1 MPRSQMTTGKDLL
14 AMSDAQLCE
23 FMKKNRQRDGS
34 FDFYVDWTVLSKEE
48 RDCLAGRLRLIQRE
62 VTDKPAANSRPLDLD
77 KLDALLR
84 DVASREDSQSR
95 DRPRARESETQS
107 PDESPQ
113 ETYKRKEMEAYNNL
127 VNDGGLPLYQ
137 IDLLESVSKDPDAY
151 REMLTPFWRRP
162 RSGKPSEMD
171 TLGVRDAIQRQW
183 HRWQNFRKWQLNNR
197 GIDYKDANDEE
208 VFSAHVEDMKRD
220 YREMGWDEQAA
231 RLEADPNSLKQP
243 GRWWHSLQKHHNWQ
257 RRYQRELGCESLSDY
272 QGAVKA
278 RLTQHGFTRSFYLA
292 EDPKQQDKLTTWIEY
307 LGFEYWWL
315 DRYTASKERLKPKHD
330 NAWMELKNQGVVKDG
345 ETPEFIRTDAS
356 AMQNQFD
363 EDRAWKSMKDAESEA
378 ANVLYRTQQDP
389 NRHNIPKKQR
399 RRMLA
404 KARERFS
411 NARETVD
418 STTRRNDL
426 LLDFVRGTF
435 DYNDAKQDVVDQTN
449 LLEWAVAETRS
460 IEDEQKAA
468 TLGRGATRKRKES
481 AEDSCIVEPSSKKQ
495 KSCASKY
502 GSQPSNSGI
511 GTRDRRSLRSRDVP
525 SADMNRQLDQEGNH
539 CTAQAVPLTEAEA
552 EPVTL
557 GQRKKVAF
565 QDDSSTPPRRR
576 KSKSSARRHDSQT
589 SDRVLRAQNRPT
601 TSASQHPDQHQ
612 AQRVQDAKSSSK
624 SPKPKVPSQEF
635 TQGLRRSARLKA
647 LRRGA

>member
-1 MPRSQMTTGKDLL
+1 MSRSQMTTGKDLL

-23 FMKKNRQRDGS
+23 FMKRNRQPDGS
-34 FDFYVDWTVLSKEE
+34 FDLSVDCTVLSKDE
-48 RDCLAGRLRLIQRE
+48 RDCLARRLRLIQRE

-113 ETYKRKEMEAYNNL
+113 ETYKREEMEAYNNL
-127 VNDGGLPLYQ
+127 VNDGGHPLYQ

-151 REMLTPFWRRP
+151 CEMLTPFRRP
-162 RSGKPSEMD
+162 PRWGKSEMD
-171 TLGVRDAIQRQW
+171 TFNVRDAIRRQW

-208 VFSAHVEDMKRD
+208 VFSAHVEKTKRH
-220 YREMGWDEQAA
+220 YREVGWDEQAA
-231 RLEADPNSLKQP
+231 RLETDPTSLKQP
-243 GRWWHSLQKHHNWQ
+243 GNWWHYLQRHHDWQ
-257 RRYQRELGCESLSDY
+257 RRYQRELGCESFSDY

-278 RLTQHGFTRSFYLA
+278 RLARHGFTRSFYLA

-307 LGFEYWWL
+307 LCFEYWWL
-315 DRYTASKERLKPKHD
+315 DRYTATKERLKSKHD
-330 NAWMELKNQGVVKDG
+330 DAWIEVKNQGVVKEG
-345 ETPEFIRTDAS
+345 ETPGFIRTDES
-356 AMQNQFD
+356 AMRRQD
-363 EDRAWKSMKDAESEA
+363 AKDRASKAMKDAELEA
-378 ANVLYRTQQDP
+378 EKIYHATQTDP
-389 NRHNIPKKQR
+389 DRFSIPKERRVRMLVKAR
-399 RRMLA
+399 RRLSKA
-404 KARERFS
+404 K
-411 NARETVD
+411 ETVEFLK
-418 STTRRNDL
+418 RRSQL
-426 LLDFVRGTF
+426 LIGFVRGTF
-435 DYNDAKQDVVDQTN
+435 GYDDANQDVVNQMN
-449 LLEWAVAETRS
+449 LLKWAVAQTRS

-468 TLGRGATRKRKES
+468 TLGREATRKRRES

-495 KSCASKY
+495 KSCASEN
-502 GSQPSNSGI
+502 GSQPSNSRI
-511 GTRDRRSLRSRDVP
+511 GTRDRRSLRSRDIP
-525 SADMNRQLDQEGNH
+525 SEDINRQLDQEGNH

-552 EPVTL
+552 EPVTS

-576 KSKSSARRHDSQT
+576 KSKSNASRHDSQT
-589 SDRVLRAQNRPT
+589 SDRVSRARNRPT

-612 AQRVQDAKSSSK
+612 TQRVQDAKSSSK
-624 SPKPKVPSQEF
+624 SPKPKVPSQEL